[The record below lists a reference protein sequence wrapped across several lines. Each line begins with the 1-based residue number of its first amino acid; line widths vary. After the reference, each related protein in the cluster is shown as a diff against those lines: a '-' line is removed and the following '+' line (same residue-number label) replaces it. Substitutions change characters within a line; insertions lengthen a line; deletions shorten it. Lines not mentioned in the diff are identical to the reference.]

1 MVVCSWHSTTN
12 YKLPTTNY
20 KLTLMPK
27 PSPTSYPGYFQKY
40 IDQVP
45 EQDLSTAFSNQAV
58 VMRSFLSSISEERSL
73 HAYAEGKWTI
83 KEILQHMID
92 TERIFNYRAVC
103 FARKEAASLPGFEEN
118 DYAANSNANSRT
130 WQSLVEE
137 FLALRHATELM
148 YNSFTPGALAGSGK
162 ANNNALTVESI
173 GFITIGHFYHHKKVI
188 EERYF

>member
-1 MVVCSWHSTTN
+1 MS
-12 YKLPTTNY
+12 
-20 KLTLMPK
+20 K
-27 PSPTSYPGYFQKY
+27 PSPTSYQGYFKKY

-45 EQDLSTAFSNQAV
+45 EQELHEAFGNQDRV
-58 VMRSFLSSISEERSL
+58 IQHFLASINEEQSM

-118 DYAANSNANSRT
+118 DYAANSNANARS

-137 FLALRHATELM
+137 FLAVRHATELM
-148 YNSFTPGALAGSGK
+148 FNSFTEEMLDTAGK
-162 ANNNALTVESI
+162 ANNNAVTVRSI
-173 GFITIGHFYHHKKVI
+173 GFISVGHFYHHKTVI
-188 EERYF
+188 EERYLAGINN